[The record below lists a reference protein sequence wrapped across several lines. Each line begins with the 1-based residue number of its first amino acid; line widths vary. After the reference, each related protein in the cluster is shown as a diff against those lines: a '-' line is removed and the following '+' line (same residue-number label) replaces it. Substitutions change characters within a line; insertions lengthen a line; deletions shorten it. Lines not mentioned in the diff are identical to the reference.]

1 MDALQKP
8 PALGALVLTDE
19 ELAEQEKH
27 KELVQLGPLALGLVS
42 AVGPLVGDPEAP
54 GENEQVPARLR
65 GAASP
70 SDLVGDDD
78 TGDDDE
84 DEDEDLTDEEV
95 I

>member
-65 GAASP
+65 GAASA
-70 SDLVGDDD
+70 SDLVDDDD
-78 TGDDDE
+78 TDDD
-84 DEDEDLTDEEV
+84 DDDDEDLTDEEV